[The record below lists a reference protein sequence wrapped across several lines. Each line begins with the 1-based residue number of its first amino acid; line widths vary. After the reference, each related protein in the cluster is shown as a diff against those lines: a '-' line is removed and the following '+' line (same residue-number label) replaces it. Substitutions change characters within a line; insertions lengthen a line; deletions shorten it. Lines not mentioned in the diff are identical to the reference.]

1 MDISLKWFVSPSPS
15 FAYQE
20 KLMCFEQPVIL
31 SGCLWLQ
38 ELGKAR
44 RMVTDRY
51 DVQT

>member
-1 MDISLKWFVSPSPS
+1 MDISLQWFVGPNSI

-31 SGCLWLQ
+31 LGCLWLQ

-44 RMVTDRY
+44 RMVICRY